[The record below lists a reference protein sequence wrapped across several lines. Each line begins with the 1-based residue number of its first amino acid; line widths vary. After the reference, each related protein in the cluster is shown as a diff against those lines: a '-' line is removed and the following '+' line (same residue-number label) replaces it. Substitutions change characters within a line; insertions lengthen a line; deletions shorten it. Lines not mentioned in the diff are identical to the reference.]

1 MIRYLAN
8 SLSVKT
14 FASSHHPV
22 LAVVVVGWVLGWG
35 GEVWAQEGRTLIQPP
50 SAAEAF
56 ASQGPLVK
64 EIDVE
69 FAGAKSVDKAVIL
82 SNMRTTVGQPYSPM
96 AIQEDVRNLYATGLF
111 VNLRI
116 FDEPLADG
124 VKVVVIVEPK
134 PIVREIV
141 VAGAQRIK
149 EGAIRKKIKS
159 KVGEPLSELS
169 VSNDAQAIK
178 TYYQEKGF
186 YEAQIEYKIDI
197 NEQVGRATI
206 FYNIQEGPKEFIGEV
221 EFIDTR
227 AFTQKE
233 LQKQI
238 KTRPK
243 NWLSFINKSG
253 LYQAEQFEEDL
264 RRLQEFY
271 QNNGYIDMQVRDVEL
286 ETYGEDRLR
295 VKITV
300 FEGIRYEVGS
310 VQVRD
315 NTIFDTE
322 TIMSAMSMK
331 AGSVFSPRGLQADVD
346 AIRDLYG
353 QDGYIDTEV
362 VPERQANIERGRM
375 DVVFYIKE
383 GPQSFIEK
391 IVIQG
396 NDRTKDKVLRRE
408 LAVAPGEVYDSVK
421 AEASKKR
428 LENLGYFSKV
438 DVSPQDTAI
447 PNRKNVVVTVEE
459 QRTGSVTFG
468 AGFSTVDSLLG
479 FVELTQGNFDIA
491 KWPSF
496 TGAGQKFRTRLQYG
510 LQRKDFIVSFTEPWF
525 MNQRLAVGFDGFY
538 NESNFLSSDYNL
550 RRYGGA
556 IRVSK
561 ALNQFW
567 TIGARYQLEQIEIF
581 DVNTAAV
588 PQLAREAGTR
598 SKSSIR
604 ATITYD
610 TRDDVFLTRKGEK
623 IEVAAEG
630 AGGPLWGQTNIWK
643 VEAEGS
649 KFFPLP
655 YDMIFMVRGAT
666 GVTDHYGDS
675 KFVPIF
681 DRFFIGG
688 SRTVRGFD
696 FRGVG
701 PRFPGTD
708 EPEGGR
714 TMGYGNLELT
724 FPIFDRVR
732 GAVFTDAGFNNA
744 KAFDYDLGNL
754 QVGVGFGLRLDLP
767 IGPLRLDLGFPVV
780 ADRFQRQD
788 TPRFHFDVG
797 YQF

>member
-1 MIRYLAN
+1 VDNYRFVSCLGKTVWQAPSRAFWIGVACSCVILG
-8 SLSVKT
+8 SVQ
-14 FASSHHPV
+14 
-22 LAVVVVGWVLGWG
+22 
-35 GEVWAQEGRTLIQPP
+35 AQEGRTLVKPP
-50 SAAEAF
+50 STPADF
-56 ASQGPLVK
+56 VASGPIVK

-69 FAGAKSVDKAVIL
+69 FAGSKSVDKAVII
-82 SNMRTTVGQPYSPM
+82 SNMRTTVGQPYSPV

-116 FDEPLADG
+116 YDEPFADG

-134 PIVREIV
+134 PIVKEV
-141 VAGAQRIK
+141 VVVGTKRLK
-149 EGAIRKKIKS
+149 EGAVRKKIKS
-159 KVGEPLSELS
+159 KPGEPLSELV
-169 VSNDAQAIK
+169 VSSDAQAIK
-178 TYYQEKGF
+178 TFYQEKGF
-186 YEAQIEYKIDI
+186 YEAQVEYKIDI
-197 NEQVGRATI
+197 NEQVGRATV

-221 EFIDTR
+221 EFIDAK
-227 AFTQKE
+227 AFSHKE
-233 LQKQI
+233 LQKVI

-253 LYQAEQFEEDL
+253 LYQADQFEDDL

-271 QNNGYIDMQVRDVEL
+271 QKGGYIDMQVRDVEL
-286 ETYGEDRLR
+286 ETINEDRLK

-300 FEGIRYEVGS
+300 FEGIKYKVGS
-310 VQVRD
+310 VQIRD

-322 TIMSAMSMK
+322 TLMASIQMRE
-331 AGSVFSPRGLQADVD
+331 GSVFSPQGLQADVE
-346 AIRDLYG
+346 AIRNVYG
-353 QDGYIDTEV
+353 ADGYIDTEV
-362 VPERQANIERGRM
+362 IPERQANIERGRM
-375 DVVFYIKE
+375 DLVFFIKE

-408 LAVAPGEVYDSVK
+408 MAIAPGEVFDSVK
-421 AEASKKR
+421 ADASKKR

-491 KWPSF
+491 NWPSF
-496 TGAGQKFRTRLQYG
+496 TGAGQKFRARLQWG

-525 MNQRLAVGFDGFY
+525 MNQRLAVGFDLFY
-538 NESNFLSSDYNL
+538 NESNFLSSDYNV
-550 RRYGGA
+550 RRFGGA

-567 TIGARYQLEQIEIF
+567 TVGARYQLEQIEIF
-581 DVNTAAV
+581 DVNTFAV
-588 PQLAREAGTR
+588 PQLAQEQGTR

-610 TRDDVFLTRKGEK
+610 TRDDVFLTRRGEK
-623 IEVAAEG
+623 VEFAAEG

-643 VEAEGS
+643 LEAEGS

-666 GVTDHYGDS
+666 GVADHYGDS
-675 KFVPIF
+675 PFVPIF

-688 SRTVRGFD
+688 SRTVRGFN
-696 FRGVG
+696 FRSIG
-701 PRFPGTD
+701 PRFAGTD
-708 EPEGGR
+708 EPEGGK

-732 GAVFTDAGFNNA
+732 GAVFADAGFNNA
-744 KAFDYDLGNL
+744 RTFDYGLGDL

-780 ADRFQRQD
+780 ADKFNESG

>member
-1 MIRYLAN
+1 MM
-8 SLSVKT
+8 
-14 FASSHHPV
+14 
-22 LAVVVVGWVLGWG
+22 VGVLGALGGAVSSVWG
-35 GEVWAQEGRTLIQPP
+35 QEGRTLIQPP

-56 ASQGPLVK
+56 EARGPIVK

-69 FAGAKSVDKAVIL
+69 FAGAKSVDKAVII

-134 PIVREIV
+134 PVVREIV
-141 VAGAQRIK
+141 VTGAQRIK
-149 EGAIRKKIKS
+149 EGAVRKKIKS
-159 KVGEPLSELS
+159 KVGEPLSELA

-186 YEAQIEYKIDI
+186 YEAQVEYKIDI

-206 FYNIQEGPKEFIGEV
+206 FFNIQEGPKEFIGEV
-221 EFIDTR
+221 EFVDAR
-227 AFTQKE
+227 AFSQKE
-233 LQKQI
+233 LQRQI

-253 LYQAEQFEEDL
+253 LYQADQFEEDL

-271 QNNGYIDMQVRDVEL
+271 QNNGFIDMQVRDVEL

-300 FEGIRYEVGS
+300 FEGIRYEVGT
-310 VQVRD
+310 VQIRD

-322 TIMSAMSMK
+322 TILGVMSMK
-331 AGSVFSPRGLQADVD
+331 PGSVFSPKGLQADVD

-362 VPERQANIERGRM
+362 IPERQANIERGRM

-408 LAVAPGEVYDSVK
+408 LAIAPGEVYDSVK
-421 AEASKKR
+421 ADASKRR

-459 QRTGSVTFG
+459 QRTGSITFG

-496 TGAGQKFRTRLQYG
+496 TGAGQKFRTRIQYG
-510 LQRKDFIVSFTEPWF
+510 LQ
-525 MNQRLAVGFDGFY
+525 
-538 NESNFLSSDYNL
+538 
-550 RRYGGA
+550 
-556 IRVSK
+556 
-561 ALNQFW
+561 
-567 TIGARYQLEQIEIF
+567 
-581 DVNTAAV
+581 
-588 PQLAREAGTR
+588 
-598 SKSSIR
+598 
-604 ATITYD
+604 
-610 TRDDVFLTRKGEK
+610 
-623 IEVAAEG
+623 
-630 AGGPLWGQTNIWK
+630 
-643 VEAEGS
+643 
-649 KFFPLP
+649 
-655 YDMIFMVRGAT
+655 
-666 GVTDHYGDS
+666 
-675 KFVPIF
+675 
-681 DRFFIGG
+681 
-688 SRTVRGFD
+688 
-696 FRGVG
+696 
-701 PRFPGTD
+701 
-708 EPEGGR
+708 
-714 TMGYGNLELT
+714 
-724 FPIFDRVR
+724 
-732 GAVFTDAGFNNA
+732 
-744 KAFDYDLGNL
+744 
-754 QVGVGFGLRLDLP
+754 
-767 IGPLRLDLGFPVV
+767 
-780 ADRFQRQD
+780 
-788 TPRFHFDVG
+788 
-797 YQF
+797 